1 MRGFLRRLYYFIK
14 RIYALYSKAQIPFL
28 AAQTSF
34 FVILAFFPFVA
45 FILTLIRETNLDDTI
60 FMQALS
66 NLLPET
72 TYIMT
77 LQVLDSARN
86 NKSLFI
92 SIGGVIAALWP
103 FSKAVQSLIFSI
115 NVIYDNDRHHP
126 LKRMGLSVILTMAF
140 VLLIFVSTILLL
152 FGQRLEE
159 VFFEYLGSPDTF
171 LRLWDYL
178 RYEFSVLVLFIVF
191 IILYKTVPSGKVKLG
206 EVFPGAALSTIL
218 WLLLSSAFSLFI
230 NRFFKFSSIYGGIA
244 GIILLIMWLYWAM
257 HIILIGAAINARNKK
272 RI

>member
-1 MRGFLRRLYYFIK
+1 MLCTVK
-14 RIYALYSKAQIPFL
+14 RKYLFWLHKPA
-28 AAQTSF
+28 

-159 VFFEYLGSPDTF
+159 VFEYLGSPDTF
-171 LRLWDYL
+171 F
-178 RYEFSVLVLFIVF
+178 E
-191 IILYKTVPSGKVKLG
+191 
-206 EVFPGAALSTIL
+206 
-218 WLLLSSAFSLFI
+218 
-230 NRFFKFSSIYGGIA
+230 
-244 GIILLIMWLYWAM
+244 IMGLPAV
-257 HIILIGAAINARNKK
+257 
-272 RI
+272 